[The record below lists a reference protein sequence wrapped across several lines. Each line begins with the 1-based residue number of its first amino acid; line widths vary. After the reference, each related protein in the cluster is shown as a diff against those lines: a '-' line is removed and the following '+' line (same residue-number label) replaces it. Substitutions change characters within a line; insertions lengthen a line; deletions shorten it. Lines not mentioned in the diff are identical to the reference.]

1 MSAEEIADTVGHRVL
16 LVRVAPGATGRRT
29 PFVTK
34 REEIVAVLGG
44 ILEVRVGEGRETL
57 HAGDAIL
64 LTDEPVAWWRNP
76 GPDEAFL
83 LWSVLLVGGNP
94 PSPPERSST
103 S

>member
-1 MSAEEIADTVGHRVL
+1 
-16 LVRVAPGATGRRT
+16 
-29 PFVTK
+29 VTK

-76 GPDEAFL
+76 GPEEAFL
-83 LWSVLLVGGNP
+83 FWSVLLPKG
-94 PSPPERSST
+94 
-103 S
+103 